1 MGVSFL
7 DITDLHQLPVKLTQV
22 VKLLHAGIN
31 HTLPTMGKTLLTG
44 GQAPGAPPILS
55 FSERMAT
62 MHFLTLTAVQISDME
77 VNLLPGLGRF
87 FGQLPGLS
95 PEDVLVVV
103 DCHI

>member
-1 MGVSFL
+1 MY
-7 DITDLHQLPVKLTQV
+7 
-22 VKLLHAGIN
+22 
-31 HTLPTMGKTLLTG
+31 TLPTLGNHNHVDRWAAQVRRPFCLLFRKDG
-44 GQAPGAPPILS
+44 SYAL
-55 FSERMAT
+55 F
-62 MHFLTLTAVQISDME
+62 TLTAVQIPDME

>member
-1 MGVSFL
+1 MY
-7 DITDLHQLPVKLTQV
+7 
-22 VKLLHAGIN
+22 
-31 HTLPTMGKTLLTG
+31 TLPTLGNHNHVDRWAARVRRPFCL
-44 GQAPGAPPILS
+44 
-55 FSERMAT
+55 FSERMAN

>member
-1 MGVSFL
+1 
-7 DITDLHQLPVKLTQV
+7 
-22 VKLLHAGIN
+22 
-31 HTLPTMGKTLLTG
+31 
-44 GQAPGAPPILS
+44 
-55 FSERMAT
+55 
-62 MHFLTLTAVQISDME
+62 MHFLTLTAVQIPDME

>member
-1 MGVSFL
+1 MGS
-7 DITDLHQLPVKLTQV
+7 
-22 VKLLHAGIN
+22 A
-31 HTLPTMGKTLLTG
+31 
-44 GQAPGAPPILS
+44 GAPPILS
-55 FSERMAT
+55 FFRKDGDYAL
-62 MHFLTLTAVQISDME
+62 FTLTAVQIPDME